1 MKQSAWILAAC
12 ALLGCESS
20 SGPRGYDFSERSSH
34 RGSRYLPD
42 LDEVWNFSSP
52 ADTESAFRELLPA
65 ARDSADPEYLLQLLT
80 QIARAQGLQREYGTA
95 HQTLDAAED
104 LLSSNTPV
112 ATVRYKLERGRVFNS
127 SGSPERAKPLFL
139 EVWEDAKRIRA
150 HVYAVDAAHMLAIA
164 DKSAALSWNQTALD
178 YAESSG
184 DERALRW
191 RGALYNNI
199 GWTFHEDRE
208 FNKALAMFRKDFL
221 FRCENKD
228 DNGARVARWSVAHTL
243 RSLGRNEEALDMQ
256 RELAIEFEQIGVVD
270 GYVHEELGELLLL
283 LGQEKPAKEQFGRA
297 YDALSLDVDFATHN
311 QARLQRIRS
320 LGAR

>member
-20 SGPRGYDFSERSSH
+20 SGPRGYDFSEHTSY

-42 LDEVWNFSSP
+42 LDEVWNFNSP

-65 ARDSADPEYLLQLLT
+65 ARESEDPEYLLQLLT
-80 QIARAQGLQREYGTA
+80 QIARAQGLQREYGKA
-95 HQTLDAAED
+95 HQTLDAAEE

-112 ATVRYKLERGRVFNS
+112 AAVRYKLERGRVFNS

-139 EVWEDAKRIRA
+139 EAWEDAKRIRA
-150 HVYAVDAAHMLAIA
+150 HYYAVDAAHMLAIV
-164 DKSAALSWNQTALD
+164 DKSASLSWNETALE
-178 YAESSG
+178 YAENSG
-184 DERALRW
+184 DERARRW
-191 RGALYNNI
+191 RGSLYNNI
-199 GWTFHEDRE
+199 GWTLHENRE
-208 FNKALAMFRKDFL
+208 FDKAHEMFHKDFL
-221 FRCENKD
+221 FRAESKD
-228 DNGARVARWSVAHTL
+228 DDGARIAKWSMARTL
-243 RSLGRNEEALDMQ
+243 RSLGRIEEALDMQ
-256 RELAIEFEQIGVVD
+256 RELAIEFEQIGQVD

-283 LGQEKPAKEQFGRA
+283 LGQEAPAKEQFGRA
-297 YDALSLDVDFATHN
+297 YDALSQDVDFVTHN